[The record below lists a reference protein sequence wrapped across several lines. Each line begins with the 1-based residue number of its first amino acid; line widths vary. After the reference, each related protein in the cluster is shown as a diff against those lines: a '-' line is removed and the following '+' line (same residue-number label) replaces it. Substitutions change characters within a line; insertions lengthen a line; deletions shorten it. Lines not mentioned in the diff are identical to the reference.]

1 MMKNI
6 IRFCSIILILSACNN
21 AEDLTESKDA
31 VINKHIDTVQ
41 EKIATVLNSQINQ
54 DTSLANRILGIWALI
69 GQDNASFDIQ
79 KNKIYY
85 PEYSKSYKYQM
96 KKNSLTIKYDDYID
110 SFLVETKG
118 SDTLILIAEDEKQV
132 YYRFKR

>member
-1 MMKNI
+1 MKNI